1 MFCEDKYSDSALINP
16 SDCVI
21 IFPIS
26 VFRIIF
32 ERVVFMKT
40 NKAVIVI
47 LASVVLLSSILSA
60 CTSGGDSKKQ
70 DSTSKNV
77 SDTVVS
83 AEESEEVSE
92 TSHQD
97 ESSSDVTSE
106 ISAESSDEGSS
117 EPEESSQESSE
128 ESIEESSAE
137 SSEEVSEQSYVQEYV
152 FEDDTS
158 EKDYQDPHHFTD
170 NDEFNRL
177 FEENETDKQYKLDA
191 MECETIMDMRN
202 LAQDYGNKW
211 KAQEGASYEKLYVLL
226 EEYPTEREK
235 LYESEMNWKASVGE
249 AEERFREAFES
260 DGSAG
265 LLEVDAS
272 MLNYYKYRA
281 AFLYLQIY
289 KLTGSFSPEI

>member
-1 MFCEDKYSDSALINP
+1 
-16 SDCVI
+16 
-21 IFPIS
+21 
-26 VFRIIF
+26 
-32 ERVVFMKT
+32 MKT
-40 NKAVIVI
+40 NKAVICI
-47 LASVVLLSSILSA
+47 LACAVLLSSILSA

-70 DSTSKNV
+70 DSTSKTV
-77 SDTVVS
+77 SDTAVS
-83 AEESEEVSE
+83 TEESEEVSE

-226 EEYPTEREK
+226 EEYPAEREK
-235 LYESEMNWKASVGE
+235 LYESELNWKASVEE
-249 AEERFREAFES
+249 AEERFREAFEG

>member
-1 MFCEDKYSDSALINP
+1 
-16 SDCVI
+16 
-21 IFPIS
+21 
-26 VFRIIF
+26 
-32 ERVVFMKT
+32 MKT

>member
-1 MFCEDKYSDSALINP
+1 
-16 SDCVI
+16 
-21 IFPIS
+21 
-26 VFRIIF
+26 
-32 ERVVFMKT
+32 MKT
-40 NKAVIVI
+40 NKAVICI
-47 LASVVLLSSILSA
+47 LACAVLLSSILSA

-70 DSTSKNV
+70 DSTSKTV
-77 SDTVVS
+77 SDTAVS
-83 AEESEEVSE
+83 TEESEEVSE

-97 ESSSDVTSE
+97 ESSSDDVSE
-106 ISAESSDEGSS
+106 VSAESSDEESS
-117 EPEESSQESSE
+117 EPAESSQESFD
-128 ESIEESSAE
+128 ESSDESSEESSAE
-137 SSEEVSEQSYVQEYV
+137 SSEESSEQSTVQEYV
-152 FEDDTS
+152 FEEDTS

-191 MECETIMDMRN
+191 MECDTIMDMRN

-235 LYESEMNWKASVGE
+235 LYESELNWKASVEE